1 MYSDRMMDVTCSR
14 HGPLQPDFSG
24 QQTAGGR
31 EQERKRDTVGVGG
44 RERGRERE
52 RVRCSPGC
60 PQGGTHWLRKEPV
73 KAIGL
78 VRRDGVG
85 HLLLF
90 HLTGL
95 LEGFQWIP
103 GRRNLYF
110 CIFRAL

>member
-1 MYSDRMMDVTCSR
+1 M
-14 HGPLQPDFSG
+14 
-24 QQTAGGR
+24 
-31 EQERKRDTVGVGG
+31 GVGG
-44 RERGRERE
+44 RERERE
-52 RVRCSPGC
+52 RCSPGC

-73 KAIGL
+73 KAIGP

-103 GRRNLYF
+103 GRRV
-110 CIFRAL
+110 